1 MTYMTSRAAQHCLA
15 GRMRPAG
22 RGLESP
28 GVYEWVSGHLIARIL
43 GIDTGTIGDQFA
55 EYFVAVYY
63 QVFMLFV

>member
-28 GVYEWVSGHLIARIL
+28 AID
-43 GIDTGTIGDQFA
+43 DTGESVGWVARCRVQ
-55 EYFVAVYY
+55 VAVG
-63 QVFMLFV
+63 VKMFAK